1 MVCLFFGLPGA
12 GKTTVLTSLALKYA
26 RPFSKYRNVYHNV
39 RSLCVPGSTYIDNEC
54 IGKYNL
60 NDSLILIDEAQLFA
74 DNRDYAKFPKYLK
87 EFFFGHRHDRVDIFL
102 FSQQWDATDKKI
114 RSITDNVYYIYKG
127 KIFGHWFSKYYKIP
141 YGIIIPDPKK
151 QNGSSQLGEI
161 IQGYAK
167 PNIFIRILAHRL
179 YRPKYYPYF
188 NSFESLV
195 YRPPLPEEYQMIPYT
210 VKQLRQQKLIDTY
223 DNFIKRIDKQIWKP
237 IRRRVRRIL
246 KRSIKNKSKS
256 EARKAA

>member
-1 MVCLFFGLPGA
+1 MVSLYFGLPGA
-12 GKTTVLTSLALKYA
+12 GKTTVLTSLALKYSQ
-26 RPFSKYRNVYHNV
+26 PFSKYRNVYHNV
-39 RSLCVPGSTYIDNEC
+39 RSLNVPGTTYIDNEC

-87 EFFFGHRHDRVDIFL
+87 EFFFGHRHDRVDICL

-114 RSITDNVYYIYKG
+114 RSITDTVYYIYKG
-127 KIFGHWFSKYYKIP
+127 KFFGHWFSKYYKVP

-151 QNGSSQLGEI
+151 NSGSSQLGEI

-167 PNIFIRILAHRL
+167 PPLLVRLFAKRL

-188 NSFESLV
+188 NSFESIV
-195 YRPPLPEEYQMIPYT
+195 DRPPLPDEYQQIPWT
-210 VKQLRQQKLIDTY
+210 VPQLRQISFYEKY
-223 DNFIKRIDKQIWKP
+223 DAFIKMVYSKTVKP
-237 IRRRVRRIL
+237 IKKKL
-246 KRSIKNKSKS
+246 KRIKKQFWSKNK
-256 EARKAA
+256 KAA